1 MEALRKNPYMP
12 QSEQAE
18 ALGIT
23 RKSIIANMK
32 KLREGGF
39 IARSGADKNGYR
51 QVF

>member
-1 MEALRKNPYMP
+1 MEALCYNPYMP
-12 QSEQAE
+12 QSELAE
-18 ALGIT
+18 ALEIT

-32 KLREGGF
+32 KLREGSF